1 MINIKRLVYYHELI
15 RIGSFTKAAKALN
28 ISQAFL
34 SQEMAR
40 LEQETE
46 RKLVNRTT
54 RHFAPTPFGIAFAKK
69 IRGLIKE
76 YNDIEQFIRSYED
89 SNDGALLVGVLPIF
103 NRLHH
108 YPMFSQFQRHFPNIE
123 MSFIDGVSTD
133 LLEKV
138 RSGDLHLSYSTPFA
152 DYQDDPLFKHQVL
165 YEDNL
170 VAVMA
175 SNHPLASHQTLNLET
190 LADTARL
197 IVPQKGTGEH
207 AIVSNAFLKQGLRP
221 NYFREC
227 SNIDI
232 IMDLVMHQGGVVFLC
247 TQVAHSLQGYD
258 ITIIPPEIP
267 LPRIFA
273 VSYLKRSEQ
282 IPMVKLFIDFI
293 NKNRK
298 SLVSA

>member
-15 RIGSFTKAAKALN
+15 RVGSFTRAAKTLN

-34 SQEMAR
+34 SQEIAR

-46 RKLVNRTT
+46 RKLINRTT
-54 RHFAPTPFGIAFAKK
+54 RQFSLTPFGKAFAKK

-76 YNDIEQFIRSYED
+76 YYDIEQFIRCYED
-89 SNDGALLVGVLPIF
+89 SHDGALQVGVLPIF

-108 YPMFSQFQRHFPNIE
+108 YALFSQFQQRFPNIE

-138 RSGDLHLSYSTPFA
+138 RNGELHFSYSTPFA
-152 DYQDDPLFKHQVL
+152 DYQDDPLFKHHVL
-165 YEDNL
+165 YEDQL

-175 SNHPLASHQTLNLET
+175 RSHPLATQERLSLET
-190 LADTARL
+190 LTQARL
-197 IVPQKGTGEH
+197 MVPQKGTGEH
-207 AIVSNAFLKQGLRP
+207 AIVSNAFAKQGLRP

-232 IMDLVMHQGGVVFLC
+232 IVDLVMNQNGVVFLC
-247 TQVAHSLQGYD
+247 TQVAHSLEGVD
-258 ITIIPPEIP
+258 IVIIPLETP

-273 VSYLKRSEQ
+273 VSYLKRSAQ

-293 NKNRK
+293 EENKN
-298 SLVSA
+298 SLPSAS

>member
-15 RIGSFTKAAKALN
+15 RVGSFTKAAKALN

-34 SQEMAR
+34 SQEIAR

-46 RKLVNRTT
+46 RKLINRTT
-54 RHFAPTPFGIAFAKK
+54 RQFSLTPFGKAFAKK
-69 IRGLIKE
+69 IRGLIRE
-76 YNDIEQFIRSYED
+76 YYEIEQFIHCYED

-103 NRLHH
+103 NRLQH
-108 YPMFSQFQRHFPNIE
+108 YAFFSQFQQRFPNIE
-123 MSFIDGVSTD
+123 MSFIDGVSID

-138 RSGDLHLSYSTPFA
+138 RNGDLHLSYTTPFA
-152 DYQDDPLFKHQVL
+152 DYQDDPLFKHHVL
-165 YEDNL
+165 YEDQL

-175 SNHPLASHQTLNLET
+175 SNHPLASHQQLSLET
-190 LADTARL
+190 LAHARL

-207 AIVSNAFLKQGLRP
+207 AIVSNAFVKQGLRP
-221 NYFREC
+221 SYFREC

-232 IMDLVMHQGGVVFLC
+232 IMDLVMNQGGVVFLC
-247 TQVAHSLQGYD
+247 TQVAYSLQGYD
-258 ITIIPPEIP
+258 IAITPLETP

-273 VSYLKRSEQ
+273 VSYLKRSAQ

-293 NKNRK
+293 EENQN
-298 SLVSA
+298 SLLSAS